1 MKKILLV
8 IILLGYG
15 FTMLSIPA
23 LKKVSKIKQP
33 DGTFLNVILCG
44 DEYSHFFMTTDSI
57 PVFETSFGFCYGR
70 LENGTIAISE
80 ELAHNNL
87 ERLDYEKKYVEEQNK
102 LRIFLVKK
110 NKEKRNVE
118 NLRRINARQQT
129 RTLGVPGSFVG
140 SKKGLVILVNFA
152 NLSMAS
158 SDAQGEFD
166 ALFNKEGYSKN
177 GSVGSVHDYFYDQS
191 YGKFNLTFDIV
202 GPVTIVR

>member
-8 IILLGYG
+8 IILFGYG

-23 LKKVSKIKQP
+23 LKKFSKIMQP

-70 LENGTIAISE
+70 LDNGTIAILE

-87 ERLDYEKKYVEEQNK
+87 ERLDYEKKYVEEKNK

-110 NKEKRNVE
+110 IKKKETLRICVE
-118 NLRRINARQQT
+118 LMQDSKH
-129 RTLGVPGSFVG
+129 VP
-140 SKKGLVILVNFA
+140 
-152 NLSMAS
+152 
-158 SDAQGEFD
+158 
-166 ALFNKEGYSKN
+166 
-177 GSVGSVHDYFYDQS
+177 
-191 YGKFNLTFDIV
+191 
-202 GPVTIVR
+202 